1 MQIHGCNKF
10 CIENIAG
17 NSLSFHIPYSSDTL
31 LCSGAI
37 AAPYM
42 YPICIEECMVSAVKE
57 AVRGWPGDPL
67 QVRREPFKRAPG
79 LGPRA
84 RRPTFH
90 SLNVIYLPCLHYHF
104 LFVLHASPLN
114 LFLFT
119 WSMIYT
125 DCNSHSL
132 GVKQK
137 QNTL

>member
-1 MQIHGCNKF
+1 M
-10 CIENIAG
+10 
-17 NSLSFHIPYSSDTL
+17 
-31 LCSGAI
+31 
-37 AAPYM
+37 
-42 YPICIEECMVSAVKE
+42 SAVKE

-79 LGPRA
+79 LGPRS